1 MTDTEAADA
10 YADSMHPEPIE
21 LLDPVENGALEGD
34 SDAATGQPPQA
45 ALRFMEIWHRFDA
58 TDWPAFLQSY
68 LEAWNSRRNA
78 MRRAA

>member
-1 MTDTEAADA
+1 MTDIEAADA
-10 YADSMHPEPIE
+10 YADSMQSEPIE
-21 LLDPVENGALEGD
+21 QIDPVENGSLEGD

-58 TDWPAFLQSY
+58 QDWPPFLESY
-68 LEAWNSRRNA
+68 LAAFNARRNA